1 MSDENR
7 TFTKDGDNYK
17 IVVAA
22 NYPNNEKLVKQ
33 EILLDK
39 EANIKKVTVMDT
51 NGTAQIT
58 MNFDK

>member
-1 MSDENR
+1 MKNR

-17 IVVAA
+17 IVVAE

-39 EANIKKVTVMDT
+39 EANIKKVTVM
-51 NGTAQIT
+51 GY
-58 MNFDK
+58 